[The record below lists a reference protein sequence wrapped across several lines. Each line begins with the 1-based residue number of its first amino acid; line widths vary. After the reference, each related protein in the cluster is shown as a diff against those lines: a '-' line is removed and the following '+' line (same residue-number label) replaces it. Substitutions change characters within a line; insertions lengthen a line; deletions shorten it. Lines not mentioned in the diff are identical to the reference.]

1 MTKKLN
7 LEFNQ
12 QDWQNAR
19 EAWQAWWDGALERP
33 MVVCEGYKQFGWHQ
47 NRPDGRAKPNWTFAG
62 FYPLEMPTD
71 AVLDRYEAILEAGYF
86 LGDGLPKLYINIGPG
101 VLAALLGSDYEFV
114 DGSTWFSPP
123 TKAEGVS
130 WDQIPLEEI
139 DLTLNLEHPLWQRVC
154 TLTEAGI
161 ERWGNQL
168 TYGIT
173 DLGGNLDILASLI
186 GAQRLAVEMLDQPGE
201 VERLCGQIRRAWL
214 ECYNIQ
220 HKTLDRAGKVPGAQ
234 RSGMGS
240 SGWSCLWAPQ
250 RMYMLQSDFAYMI
263 SPAMFKRFVMPDL
276 QECCDEIA
284 YPFYHLDGKG
294 QIRHLD
300 QLLSLEKLRGIQW
313 VQGAGAPPAE
323 EWLDLL
329 RRIREGGKLCQVYT
343 SVEGA
348 RKIIN
353 ELGGKGFAFEIVD
366 EMTQEEAARAF
377 EELIRG

>member
-1 MTKKLN
+1 MTKNLN

-12 QDWQNAR
+12 QDWQTACAN
-19 EAWQAWWDGALERP
+19 WQAWWDGTLERP
-33 MVVCEGYKQFGWHQ
+33 MVVCEGYKQFGWHV
-47 NRPDGRAKPNWTFAG
+47 NRPDGRTKPNWTFAG
-62 FYPLEMPTD
+62 FYSLDMPAD
-71 AVLDRYEAILEAGYF
+71 AVLDRYEAILEAAYF
-86 LGDGLPKLYINIGPG
+86 LGDALPKFYINIGPG

-123 TKAEGVS
+123 IVNGVS
-130 WDQIPLEEI
+130 WEHTPLDQVN
-139 DLTLNLEHPLWQRVC
+139 LTLNLEHPLWQRIC
-154 TLTEAGI
+154 ALTEAGI
-161 ERWGNQL
+161 QRWGNQL
-168 TYGIT
+168 IYGIT

-186 GAQRLAVEMLDQPGE
+186 GAQRLALEFHDHPE
-201 VERLCGQIRRAWL
+201 EIERLCGQIRRAWL

-220 HKTLDRAGKVPGAQ
+220 HKILDRA
-234 RSGMGS
+234 GMGS

-263 SPAMFKRFVMPDL
+263 SPAMFKRFVVPDL
-276 QECCDEIA
+276 QECCDQIA

-313 VQGAGAPPAE
+313 VAGDGAPPAE

-329 RRIREGGKLCQVYT
+329 RRIRAGGKLCQVYT

-353 ELGGKGFAFEIVD
+353 EIGGKGFAFEIVD
-366 EMTQEEAARAF
+366 DMTQEEAGRAF
-377 EELIRG
+377 EELTRA

>member
-1 MTKKLN
+1 MTKNLN

-12 QDWQNAR
+12 QDWQTAR
-19 EAWQAWWDGALERP
+19 ANWQAWWDGTLERP
-33 MVVCEGYKQFGWHQ
+33 MVVCEGYKKFGWHE

-62 FYPLEMPTD
+62 FYPLYMPVED
-71 AVLDRYEAILEAGYF
+71 VLSRYQDTIEAAYY
-86 LGDGLPKLYINIGPG
+86 LGDGLPKFYINIGPG
-101 VLAALLGSDYEFV
+101 VLAALLGSDFEFV
-114 DGSTWFSPP
+114 EGSTWFSPA
-123 TKAEGVS
+123 TNADGVS
-130 WDQIPLEEI
+130 WEKIPLKDI
-139 DLTLNLEHPLWQRVC
+139 DLTLNLAHPLWQRVC
-154 TLTEAGI
+154 ALTEAGI

-173 DLGGNLDILASLI
+173 DLGGNLDTLASLI
-186 GAQRLAVEMLDQPGE
+186 GAQRLAVELVDQPHE

-220 HKTLDRAGKVPGAQ
+220 HKILDRA
-234 RSGMGS
+234 GMGS

-250 RMYMLQSDFAYMI
+250 WMYMLQSDFAYMI

-276 QECCDEIA
+276 HECCDQIA

-313 VQGAGAPPAE
+313 IAGDGAPPAE

-329 RRIREGGKLCQVYT
+329 RRIRQGGKLCQVYT
-343 SVEGA
+343 SVSGA

-353 ELGGKGFAFEIVD
+353 EIGGKGFAFEIVD
-366 EMTQEEAARAF
+366 DMPQQEAARAF
-377 EELIRG
+377 EELTRG

>member
-1 MTKKLN
+1 MKPLN
-7 LEFNQ
+7 LEFGQKEWQ
-12 QDWQNAR
+12 QAR
-19 EAWQAWWDGALERP
+19 VNWQAWWDGSLQRP
-33 MVVCEGYKQFGWHQ
+33 MVVCEGYRQFGWHKT
-47 NRPDGRAKPNWTFAG
+47 RLDAGSKPNWTFAG
-62 FYPLEMPTD
+62 FYPLGMPVEE
-71 AVLDRYEAILEAGYF
+71 VLNRYQDIIEAAYY
-86 LGDGLPKLYINIGPG
+86 LGDGLPKFYINIGPG
-101 VLAALLGSDYEFV
+101 VLAALLGSEYEFV
-114 DGSTWFSPP
+114 DGSTWFSPS
-123 TKAEGVS
+123 TNADGVS
-130 WDQIPLEEI
+130 WEKIPLKEI
-139 DLTLNLEHPLWQRVC
+139 DLTLNLEHPLWRRIY
-154 TLTEAGI
+154 TLTESGI

-173 DLGGNLDILASLI
+173 DLGGNLDVLASLV
-186 GAQRLAVEMLDQPGE
+186 GAQRLAVEMLDQPAE

-214 ECYNIQ
+214 ECYKIQ
-220 HKTLDRAGKVPGAQ
+220 HRLLDQA
-234 RSGMGS
+234 GMGS

-250 RMYMLQSDFAYMI
+250 PLSRDFQRGMYMLQSDFAYMI

-313 VQGAGAPPAE
+313 IAGAGAPPAE

-343 SVEGA
+343 SLSGA

-353 ELGGKGFAFEIVD
+353 ELGGKGFAFEITD
-366 EMTQEEAARAF
+366 DMTQEEAERAF
-377 EELIRG
+377 DELTRA